1 MTSDLERRIQQLCSQ
16 VVATNNSE
24 ELDRLCRELQE
35 ALKEHIGNLRDQ
47 VKQYGDDARRRNPKK
62 GE

>member
-16 VVATNNSE
+16 VVATNDSE

-35 ALKEHIGNLRDQ
+35 ALKEHIASLRSQ
-47 VKQYGDDARRRNPKK
+47 VKQYDDDTRRRNPKK